1 MISAQNKRR
10 TKKEQKTC
18 GSGTFF
24 FFPGSLI
31 PALPVCPVISRC
43 FPSLHLVN
51 NSSGASGYQTIDCGD
66 GGGGAGLSNTPK
78 PFVFGNQYLW
88 FEVIAFRKPQL
99 DGGQACLMKRV
110 EPEQGQGRDF
120 SISVPGFIWS
130 AGCKQQSK
138 RDKQIDIR

>member
-1 MISAQNKRR
+1 MSGQKESDFCSEQEKDKER
-10 TKKEQKTC
+10 TEDEWKWNV
-18 GSGTFF
+18 FF
-24 FFPGSLI
+24 FFSPGSLI
-31 PALPVCPVISRC
+31 PALPVSPVISRC

-66 GGGGAGLSNTPK
+66 GDGVGGGAGLSNTPK

-120 SISVPGFIWS
+120 SIRVPGFIWS
-130 AGCKQQSK
+130 AGL
-138 RDKQIDIR
+138 